1 MPGEKKRTELYVGLF
16 VFTGCLLLGGLVL
29 QFGRFGERIKG
40 HYFLTVV
47 FDDAS
52 GVIKGSE
59 VRMGGAK
66 IGKVSSLPVLND
78 AVRVEVELSIVSSIK
93 IPKGAK
99 FQISSATLLGDKLI
113 VIDPP
118 ADRTSGFIDA
128 DSRLEG
134 AGLTG
139 FDAIQDNAENLTE
152 DVLRIT
158 RQAEQSITKV
168 DAAVVDIRAAS
179 AEIKAAAGKINGS
192 MLSEQNLKNFDS
204 TLASFSSA
212 AEKWNATS
220 AKFEPTVDEAR
231 EAIASIKKTAANL
244 DHTLQN
250 ADNAIAEIK
259 PALQK
264 FPKAIDELAATTRK
278 AGDVL
283 DGIKKGQGMLGA
295 MAVDNDI
302 ALDLKTF
309 MHNLKD
315 YGILRYKNRP
325 PTTDAPEAE
334 EKPKPRFGTRNR

>member
-1 MPGEKKRTELYVGLF
+1 MAGEKKRTELYVGIF
-16 VFTGCLLLGGLVL
+16 VLIGCLLLGGLIL

-59 VRMGGAK
+59 VRMGGAR
-66 IGKVSSLPVLND
+66 IGKVASLPELNE
-78 AVRVEVELSIVSSIK
+78 AVRVEVELSIMSAIK

-99 FQISSATLLGDKLI
+99 FQIASATLLGDKLI
-113 VIDPP
+113 VVDPP
-118 ADRTSGFIDA
+118 AERNNGFIEPET
-128 DSRLEG
+128 RLEG

-139 FDAIQDNAENLTE
+139 FDAIQDNAETLTE

-158 RQAEQSITKV
+158 RQAEKSIGKV
-168 DAAVVDIRAAS
+168 DEAVVDIRAAS
-179 AEIKAAAGKINGS
+179 AQVKEAANKINSS
-192 MLSEQNLKNFDS
+192 MLSGENLKNFDN
-204 TLASFSSA
+204 TLANLSST
-212 AEKWNATS
+212 AEKLNATS
-220 AKFEPTVDEAR
+220 SKLEPTVDEAR
-231 EAIASIKKTAANL
+231 DTIAAIKKTAGNL

-295 MAVDNDI
+295 MAVDNEI

-309 MHNLKD
+309 MRNLKD

-325 PTTDAPEAE
+325 PATEAPAE